1 MRARLNATISE
12 SSEQQGPGD
21 YREEPLPEPFEAER
35 DRILPWEDQ
44 ENLGFSQAL
53 VQTLKQSM
61 FTPTAFFEKMPLH
74 RGFLLPVLFAVI
86 VGTIGSMAAYLWSMA
101 AGSTVLSE
109 LAGSNRN
116 AAFLAV
122 LIPLF
127 VFLGIFMWW
136 MILHVSLFLVG
147 ERKKTLK
154 LLFAWSVTRPD
165 RNLLGVIPIIGGLA
179 SLVWKVYI
187 TVAGLR
193 SMHGISTGE
202 LLQLSCSPDYCAAE
216 SAWRLLYRS
225 VFWWARIDVNASLR
239 WEWTSRFLG
248 NPYKISDR
256 TITPLQINYYN

>member
-1 MRARLNATISE
+1 MKCPHCSRDFEPVEGQRFCPLCGRGLDTTTGE
-12 SSEQQGPGD
+12 PSEQPRPD
-21 YREEPLPEPFEAER
+21 SYREEPLPEPFEAER
-35 DRILPWEDQ
+35 IEYCPWEDQ

-61 FTPTAFFEKMPLH
+61 FAPTAFFEKMPLH

-101 AGSTVLSE
+101 VGSTVLSE

-127 VFLGIFMWW
+127 VFLGIFLWG

-147 ERKKTLK
+147 GAKEDFEATFRVVCYT
-154 LLFAWSVTRPD
+154 SGPE
-165 RNLLGVIPIIGGLA
+165 LLGVIPVIGGLA

-193 SMHGISTGE
+193 SVHGISNGRAIAALVLPG
-202 LLQLSCSPDYCAAE
+202 LLCCAIGVVAFV
-216 SAWRLLYRS
+216 SVSFLLGS
-225 VFWWARIDVNASLR
+225 H
-239 WEWTSRFLG
+239 
-248 NPYKISDR
+248 
-256 TITPLQINYYN
+256 